1 MLRRIAV
8 YLNEMFPLSSFIGS
22 VLTAI
27 AIQLTY
33 LRLYDSRPQSFLPLI
48 IPGLV
53 LTFVSL
59 LIRIMDE
66 FKDFHDDLLN
76 FPMRPLPSGRV
87 HQKDL
92 KALGFF
98 CVFMVLFLSLTSL
111 KLLAWALITLVFTF
125 LMLKWFFIES
135 IMRKNLPLAFITHHP
150 IVLFNFMYLLFACM
164 EFNRDVTMSE
174 AIYILPICLMFTN
187 WEVVRKI
194 RAPEQE
200 TAYTTYSK
208 IMGPRPAMLTGLL
221 LQFIFIGAVFIIFQ
235 KLGTTFWLR
244 GVFALVQMILVA
256 PSVYFLFTLKL
267 ARPLKPF
274 AEAQILT
281 VVVTLLAAALL

>member
-1 MLRRIAV
+1 MIKRIAI

-22 VLTAI
+22 ILTAV

-33 LRLYDSRPQSFLPLI
+33 LRLYNLRADSFLPLI
-48 IPGLV
+48 LPGLV

-66 FKDFHDDLLN
+66 FKDYQDDLLN

-87 HQKDL
+87 TKKDL
-92 KALGFF
+92 LALGLF
-98 CVFMVLFLSLTSL
+98 CVFMIIFLSLTSMT
-111 KLLAWALITLVFTF
+111 LLVWALITLFFTF
-125 LMLKWFFIES
+125 LMLKWFFIET

-150 IVLFNFMYLLFACM
+150 IVLFNFIYLLLASK
-164 EFNRDVTMSE
+164 EFNPGVSLSE
-174 AIYILPICLMFTN
+174 AVFILPICFIFTN

-208 IMGPRPAMLTGLL
+208 IMGPRSAMLVGLL
-221 LQFIFIGAVFIIFQ
+221 LQFIFTTAVFTILT
-235 KLGTTFWLR
+235 KLGSPNWLR
-244 GVFALVQMILVA
+244 ILFILCSVVLIA
-256 PSVYFLFTLKL
+256 PSVRFLFTLKL
-267 ARPLKPF
+267 PKPLKPF
-274 AEAQILT
+274 AEAQILV
-281 VVVTLLAAALL
+281 VVVTLLIAALL